1 MTFELPDYDTI
12 KVEIADHIAHVVLN
26 RPEKRNAM
34 SKEFWVEFPDA
45 INRLSDAAAA
55 RVIVVSSTGKHFSA
69 GMDLAVFA
77 EQGNSIMGGKVDPH
91 IHAEGFRHHLNALQ
105 NTFSALY
112 NARQP
117 VLAAIQGGAL
127 GAGVDLSS
135 ACDMRYCT
143 QDAYF
148 TIQEVNI
155 GMVADVGTF
164 PRITRQLPDGLVRE
178 LAYTGRKLEAPEAFE
193 RGFVN
198 QVFETQ
204 EEMLDA
210 VMGIAKQIAVNS
222 PLAVAGSK
230 HVINYSADHSTE
242 DTLRYLQALNG
253 GILSPNHMMESAA
266 AKMQKRAPV
275 YPELKAVNGPWGD
288 G

>member
-1 MTFELPDYDTI
+1 MTLEFPAYDTI
-12 KVEIADHIAHVVLN
+12 VVEIADHVAHVILN

-34 SKEFWVEFPDA
+34 SKAFWVEFPDA
-45 INRLSDAAAA
+45 INRISNNAAA
-55 RVIVVSSTGKHFSA
+55 RVIVVSSTGKHFTA

-77 EQGNSIMGGKVDPH
+77 EGANSIMGGETDPH
-91 IHAEGFRHHLNALQ
+91 IHADAFRTHLHHLQ
-105 NTFSALY
+105 ETFSSLY

-143 QDAYF
+143 ADAYF
-148 TIQEVNI
+148 TIQEINI

-164 PRITRQLPDGLVRE
+164 PRVMRQLPDGLVRE
-178 LAYTGRKLEAPEAFE
+178 LAYTGRKLEAAEALE

-198 QVFETQ
+198 QVYDSQ
-204 EEMLDA
+204 EDMLTA
-210 VMGIAKQIAVNS
+210 VMALAQQIARNS
-222 PLAVAGSK
+222 PLAVTSSK
-230 HVINYSADHSTE
+230 HVMNYAADHTTE

-253 GILSPNHMMESAA
+253 GILAHSHMMESAA
-266 AKMQKRAPV
+266 AKMQKREPV
-275 YPELKAVNGPWGD
+275 YPDLKAVNGPWD
-288 G
+288 

>member
-1 MTFELPDYDTI
+1 MTLEFPAYDTI
-12 KVEIADHIAHVVLN
+12 AVEIADHVAHVILN

-34 SKEFWVEFPDA
+34 SKAFWVEFPDA
-45 INRLSDAAAA
+45 INRISNNAAA
-55 RVIVVSSTGKHFSA
+55 RVIVVSSTGKHFTA

-77 EQGNSIMGGKVDPH
+77 EGANSIMGGETDLH
-91 IHAEGFRHHLNALQ
+91 IHADAFRTHLHHLQ
-105 NTFSALY
+105 ETFSSLY

-143 QDAYF
+143 ADAYF
-148 TIQEVNI
+148 TIQEINI

-164 PRITRQLPDGLVRE
+164 PRVMRQLPDGLVRE
-178 LAYTGRKLEAPEAFE
+178 LAYTGRKLEAAEALE

-198 QVFETQ
+198 QVYDSQ
-204 EEMLDA
+204 EDMLTA
-210 VMGIAKQIAVNS
+210 VIALAQQIARNS
-222 PLAVAGSK
+222 PLAVTSSK
-230 HVINYSADHSTE
+230 HVMNYAADHTTE

-253 GILSPNHMMESAA
+253 GILAHSHMMESAA
-266 AKMQKRAPV
+266 AKMQKREPV
-275 YPELKAVNGPWGD
+275 YPDLKAVNGPWD
-288 G
+288 

>member
-1 MTFELPDYDTI
+1 MTLEFPAYDTI
-12 KVEIADHIAHVVLN
+12 AVEIADHVAHVILN

-34 SKEFWVEFPDA
+34 SKAFWVEFPDA
-45 INRLSDAAAA
+45 INRISNNAAA
-55 RVIVVSSTGKHFSA
+55 RVIVVSSTGKHFTA

-77 EQGNSIMGGKVDPH
+77 EGANSIMGGETDPH
-91 IHAEGFRHHLNALQ
+91 IHADAFRAHLHHLQ
-105 NTFSALY
+105 ETFSSLY

-143 QDAYF
+143 ADAYF
-148 TIQEVNI
+148 TIQEINI

-164 PRITRQLPDGLVRE
+164 PRVMRQLPDGLVRE
-178 LAYTGRKLEAPEAFE
+178 LAYTGRKLEAAEALE

-198 QVFETQ
+198 QVYDSQ
-204 EEMLDA
+204 EDMLTA
-210 VMGIAKQIAVNS
+210 VMALAQQIARNS
-222 PLAVAGSK
+222 PLAVTSSK
-230 HVINYSADHSTE
+230 HVMNYAADHTTE

-253 GILSPNHMMESAA
+253 GILAHSHMMESAA
-266 AKMQKRAPV
+266 AKMQKREPV
-275 YPELKAVNGPWGD
+275 YPDLKAVNGPWD
-288 G
+288 

>member
-1 MTFELPDYDTI
+1 MTHDFPSYETI
-12 KVEIADHIAHVVLN
+12 KVDIADHVAHVVLN
-26 RPEKRNAM
+26 RAEKRNAM
-34 SKEFWVEFPDA
+34 SKAFWVEFPDA
-45 INRLSDAAAA
+45 INRISNNAAA
-55 RVIVVSSTGKHFSA
+55 RVIVVSSTGKHFTA

-77 EQGNSIMGGKVDPH
+77 EAGNSIMGGKIDPH
-91 IHAEGFRHHLNALQ
+91 IHAEAFRIHLNHLQ
-105 NTFSALY
+105 ETFSSLY

-143 QDAYF
+143 ADAFF

-164 PRITRQLPDGLVRE
+164 PRVLRQLPDGVIRE
-178 LAYTGRKLEAPEAFE
+178 LAYTGRKLEATEALE

-204 EEMLDA
+204 DEMLA
-210 VMGIAKQIAVNS
+210 GVMEIAQQIARNS

-230 HVINYSADHSTE
+230 HVMNYAADHSTE
-242 DTLRYLQALNG
+242 DTLRYIQALNA
-253 GILSPNHMMESAA
+253 GILSPAHMMESAA
-266 AKMQKRAPV
+266 AKMQKREPV
-275 YPELKAVNGPWGD
+275 YPDLKAVNGPWD
-288 G
+288 

>member
-1 MTFELPDYDTI
+1 MTFELPAYETI
-12 KVEIADHIAHVVLN
+12 RVDIADHIAQVVLN

-34 SKEFWVEFPDA
+34 NKAFWVEFPDA
-45 INRLSDAAAA
+45 INRISDAAAA

-77 EQGNSIMGGKVDPH
+77 EQGNTIMGGKVDPH
-91 IHAEGFRHHLNALQ
+91 IHAESFRHHLHALQ
-105 NTFSALY
+105 NTFSSLY
-112 NARQP
+112 NARMP

-178 LAYTGRKLEAPEAFE
+178 LAYTGRKLGAREALE

-204 EEMLDA
+204 DAMLDA
-210 VMGIAKQIAVNS
+210 VMEIARQIAINS

-230 HVINYSADHSTE
+230 HVINYAADHSTE

-253 GILSPNHMMESAA
+253 GILSPQHMMESAA
-266 AKMQKRAPV
+266 AKMEQRAPV
-275 YPELKAVNGPWGD
+275 YPELKAVNGPWD
-288 G
+288 

>member
-1 MTFELPDYDTI
+1 MTLELPDYETI
-12 KVEIADHIAHVVLN
+12 AVSVTDKIAHVVLN
-26 RPEKRNAM
+26 RPGKRNAM
-34 SKEFWVEFPDA
+34 SKAFWVEFPDA
-45 INRLSDAAAA
+45 INRISNSAAA
-55 RVIVVSSTGKHFSA
+55 RVVVVSSTGRHFTA

-77 EQGNSIMGGKVDPH
+77 EAGNSIMGGNIDPH
-91 IHAEGFRHHLNALQ
+91 IHAESFRIHLDHLQ
-105 NTFSALY
+105 QTFSSLY

-143 QDAYF
+143 TDAYF

-164 PRITRQLPDGLVRE
+164 PRVLRQLPDGLIRE
-178 LAYTGRKLEAPEAFE
+178 LAFTGRKLEAAEALD

-198 QVFETQ
+198 QVFDSQ
-204 EEMLDA
+204 EDMLTA
-210 VMGIAKQIAVNS
+210 VMDIARQIARNS

-230 HVINYSADHSTE
+230 HVMNYAADHTTE
-242 DTLRYLQALNG
+242 DTLRYMQALNA
-253 GILSPNHMMESAA
+253 GILSPAHMMESAA
-266 AKMQKRAPV
+266 AKMQNREPV
-275 YPELKAVNGPWGD
+275 YPDLKAVNGPWD
-288 G
+288 

>member
-1 MTFELPDYDTI
+1 MTLEFPAYDTI
-12 KVEIADHIAHVVLN
+12 AVEIADHVAHVILN

-34 SKEFWVEFPDA
+34 SKAFWVEFPDA
-45 INRLSDAAAA
+45 INRISNNAAA
-55 RVIVVSSTGKHFSA
+55 RVIVVSSTGKHFTA

-77 EQGNSIMGGKVDPH
+77 EGANSIMGGETDPH
-91 IHAEGFRHHLNALQ
+91 IHADAFRTHLHHLQ
-105 NTFSALY
+105 ETFSSLY

-143 QDAYF
+143 ADAYF
-148 TIQEVNI
+148 TIQEINI

-164 PRITRQLPDGLVRE
+164 PRVMRQLPDGLVRE
-178 LAYTGRKLEAPEAFE
+178 LAYTGRKLEAAEALE

-198 QVFETQ
+198 QVYDSQ
-204 EEMLDA
+204 EDMLTA
-210 VMGIAKQIAVNS
+210 VIALAQQIARNS
-222 PLAVAGSK
+222 PLAVTSSK
-230 HVINYSADHSTE
+230 HVMNYAADHTTE

-253 GILSPNHMMESAA
+253 GILAHSHMMESAA
-266 AKMQKRAPV
+266 AKMQKREPV
-275 YPELKAVNGPWGD
+275 YPDLKAVNGPWD
-288 G
+288 

>member
-1 MTFELPDYDTI
+1 MTLEFPAYETI
-12 KVEIADHIAHVVLN
+12 AVEIADHVAHVILN

-34 SKEFWVEFPDA
+34 SKAFWVEFPDA
-45 INRLSDAAAA
+45 INRISNNAAA
-55 RVIVVSSTGKHFSA
+55 RVIVVSSTGKHFTA

-77 EQGNSIMGGKVDPH
+77 EGANSIMGGETDPH
-91 IHAEGFRHHLNALQ
+91 IHADAFRIHLHHLQ
-105 NTFSALY
+105 ETFSSLY

-143 QDAYF
+143 ADAYF
-148 TIQEVNI
+148 TIQEINI

-164 PRITRQLPDGLVRE
+164 PRIMRQLPDGLIRE
-178 LAYTGRKLEAPEAFE
+178 LAYTGRKLEAPEALE

-204 EEMLDA
+204 EEMLSA
-210 VMGIAKQIAVNS
+210 VMELAAQIAKNS
-222 PLAVAGSK
+222 PLAVTSSK
-230 HVINYSADHSTE
+230 HVMNYAADHSTE

-253 GILSPNHMMESAA
+253 GILAHTHMMESAA
-266 AKMQKRAPV
+266 AKMQKREPV
-275 YPELKAVNGPWGD
+275 YPELKAVNGPWD
-288 G
+288 